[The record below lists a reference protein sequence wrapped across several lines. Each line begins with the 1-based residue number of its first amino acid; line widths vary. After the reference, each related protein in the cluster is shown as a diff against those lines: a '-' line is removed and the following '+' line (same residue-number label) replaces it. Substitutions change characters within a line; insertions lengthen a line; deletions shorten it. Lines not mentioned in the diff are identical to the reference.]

1 MQDPAMPAG
10 GKSKAT
16 GTRRQPTMGQT
27 FGCVCVK
34 MTMKDLPG
42 GKELDENSL
51 SVGHL
56 IVVVGGET
64 GDVGI
69 DGSGSKCED
78 GGNGRE
84 LHCAVCVCI
93 YFGVFGFGCLGFV
106 CVWFSWF
113 GFVVCVQSNAVRC
126 SVVWWRDVKR
136 NAVFLVVSWSGE
148 VPCLSF
154 RVCARKKHEVF
165 RDEV

>member
-84 LHCAVCVCI
+84 LHCAVCVCVYI
-93 YFGVFGFGCLGFV
+93 LGCLVSGVLVLCVFGFLGLGLWCV
-106 CVWFSWF
+106 CSPMQC
-113 GFVVCVQSNAVRC
+113 GAV
-126 SVVWWRDVKR
+126 
-136 NAVFLVVSWSGE
+136 
-148 VPCLSF
+148 
-154 RVCARKKHEVF
+154 
-165 RDEV
+165 